1 MFLKFKTSFSNF
13 LDKIEGEDLSINE
26 AYDNVFDINNRLKSR
41 WIMPQ
46 VKWLENEDKIKC
58 DYILKY
64 ETLQR
69 NFKLLLKKLNMP
81 YEKLETLGAIVKK
94 TKL

>member
-1 MFLKFKTSFSNF
+1 
-13 LDKIEGEDLSINE
+13 
-26 AYDNVFDINNRLKSR
+26 
-41 WIMPQ
+41 MPQ

-94 TKL
+94 PNYRKFYTKKNQEIVSRVYKEDIKKFKYEF